1 MRLVSIASLA
11 AIGGLLTG
19 CATGAPGSARRICYN
34 TGLQPGTPEFSSCWK
49 GIRDRQFAQDFQAV
63 KGALDVAASAALIN
77 AAARGAAAYPTA
89 PVQQSNKMKCES
101 KQGTDS
107 HGNPKYVCRSSP

>member
-1 MRLVSIASLA
+1 MRLISIASLA
-11 AIGGLLTG
+11 AIGVLLTG

-77 AAARGAAAYPTA
+77 AAVRGAEAYPTA

-101 KQGTDS
+101 EQGTDS